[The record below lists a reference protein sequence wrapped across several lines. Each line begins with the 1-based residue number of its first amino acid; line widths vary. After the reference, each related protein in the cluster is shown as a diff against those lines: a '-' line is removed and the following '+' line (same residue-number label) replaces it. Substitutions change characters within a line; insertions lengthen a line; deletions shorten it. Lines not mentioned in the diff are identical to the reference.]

1 MGAVEAISSDGVPTQ
16 DVVLADLLD
25 EALVCSDD
33 VGAQAF
39 DLPVELT
46 DESFF
51 EGAIADACRIRV
63 EVDHTIE
70 ADGVLGCNVGADRS
84 LVLQS
89 ARGADT
95 YEGELTEGVLLLAG
109 LEVDVRQGIQLIEDD
124 VDIVRADA
132 VADDGDALAL
142 VRACDGVELAA
153 RYIALDGV
161 EA

>member
-1 MGAVEAISSDGVPTQ
+1 MGAIEAIGSDGVPTQ
-16 DVVLADLLD
+16 DVVLTDLLD

-46 DESFF
+46 EESFF
-51 EGAIADACRIRV
+51 EGAVADTCRIRV
-63 EVDHTIE
+63 EVDHTVE

-84 LVLQS
+84 LVLQP
-89 ARGADT
+89 ARGADA
-95 YEGELTEGVLLLAG
+95 YEGELTEVVLLLAG
-109 LEVDVRQGIQLIEDD
+109 LEVDVRQSIQLIEDD

-142 VRACDGVELAA
+142 VRARDGVELAA
-153 RYIALDGV
+153 RDIALDGV
-161 EA
+161 KA

>member
-1 MGAVEAISSDGVPTQ
+1 M
-16 DVVLADLLD
+16 
-25 EALVCSDD
+25 
-33 VGAQAF
+33 
-39 DLPVELT
+39 
-46 DESFF
+46 
-51 EGAIADACRIRV
+51 
-63 EVDHTIE
+63 
-70 ADGVLGCNVGADRS
+70 LGCNVGADRS
-84 LVLQS
+84 LVLQA
-89 ARGADT
+89 ARGADA
-95 YEGELTEGVLLLAG
+95 YEGQLTEGVLLLAG